1 MAERVCELGS
11 KRRRNNLGTMPAID
25 PASPLTPTVLVAS
38 RGTTPVLAAAAA
50 AAAAAADAVASTAST
65 AAADVAGVADNGTV
79 APVWGIVTPGT
90 GRVDASGLVRRKAA
104 HR

>member
-25 PASPLTPTVLVAS
+25 PTSPLTPTVLVAS
-38 RGTTPVLAAAAA
+38 LGITPVLT
-50 AAAAAADAVASTAST
+50 TAT
-65 AAADVAGVADNGTV
+65 AAADVAVAVVADNGTV
-79 APVWGIVTPGT
+79 APVWGIVTPGK
-90 GRVDASGLVRRKAA
+90 GRVDASGLVRRKTA